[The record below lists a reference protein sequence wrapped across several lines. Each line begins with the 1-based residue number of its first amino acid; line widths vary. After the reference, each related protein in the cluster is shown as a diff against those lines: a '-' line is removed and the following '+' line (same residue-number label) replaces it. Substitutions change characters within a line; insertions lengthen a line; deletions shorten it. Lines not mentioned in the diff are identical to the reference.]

1 MLMTQP
7 ASITNWLNHPETLA
21 SLDMHAIKDLI
32 QRYPFFA
39 PARMLAAAQEHK
51 VAPFA
56 ASVMHLG
63 FMYSGNRFLFHEMLE
78 QAAGNRRTAIDT
90 TTQTNAARAQ
100 AVVSEETITPS
111 DNETTTDNK
120 KEKTLIQPIYTEDY
134 FLHQG
139 ISVDDKIPSAINS
152 PKQEKPAIEEEDEEK
167 SLMRIMSFSEWLMY
181 YKNKNKQKEEEEE
194 DIKARKSSWQKE
206 KLAAALGEENDEIPE
221 TVFEM
226 AVNSITKEEGLI
238 SESLAEILIKQG
250 KYDKAVEMY
259 RKLSLRNPQKNAYF
273 AQKIEAV
280 LKAKK
285 S

>member
-1 MLMTQP
+1 MTQP
-7 ASITNWLNHPETLA
+7 ASISNWLNHPETLA

-32 QRYPFFA
+32 RRYPFFV

-51 VAPFA
+51 TAPFSE
-56 ASVMHLG
+56 SVMHAG
-63 FMYSGNRFLFHEMLE
+63 FMYSGNRFIFHEMLE
-78 QAAGNRRTAIDT
+78 QAAGNRRTAVDT
-90 TTQTNAARAQ
+90 TAQTTAAPTQI
-100 AVVSEETITPS
+100 VVSEETTTPSLS

-139 ISVDDKIPSAINS
+139 ISVDDSMPSAMNKS
-152 PKQEKPAIEEEDEEK
+152 KQEKPVMEEEDEEK

-250 KYDKAVEMY
+250 KYDKAIEMY

>member
-1 MLMTQP
+1 MTQP
-7 ASITNWLNHPETLA
+7 ASITNWLKNPETLA
-21 SLDMHAIKDLI
+21 SLDMHAIKELI
-32 QRYPFFA
+32 HQYPFFA

-51 VAPFA
+51 TAPFTNP
-56 ASVMHLG
+56 VMQTG
-63 FMYSGNRFLFHEMLE
+63 FMYSGNRFLFQEMLE
-78 QAAGNRRTAIDT
+78 HAAGNRRIIMEATPAPSIDP
-90 TTQTNAARAQ
+90 
-100 AVVSEETITPS
+100 VSDETV
-111 DNETTTDNK
+111 NDNK

-139 ISVDDKIPSAINS
+139 ISVDDNIPSALNN
-152 PKQEKPAIEEEDEEK
+152 PKQEVHETEEEDDEK

-194 DIKARKSSWQKE
+194 EVKARKSSWQKE